1 MMGGV
6 SVNQAAEIGRVD
18 QEVAAAMGTRPRDA
32 AACISALEKAIA
44 LARSDSGA
52 ADVFYLPELLDEL
65 AELYDQVGRVDD
77 ALAAMRQALD
87 EGWRGQPDGRCRL
100 AEILMRG
107 GRVAEAG
114 PIWAQ
119 VRADTPGD
127 VWVFNN
133 AGLKYGAIGDHVT
146 ALAWLTD
153 GLALALG
160 SGDPERLVGQLL
172 DLRAASLA
180 ALDRGPDELQARAKG
195 VPCRREDP
203 ASAGGAGNARAIVA
217 WSCHTHWTATGRT
230 RPARADTGRVGMVSR
245 RRVRAGAR
253 AVAGADRTGRSG
265 RWWP

>member
-1 MMGGV
+1 MDPGMSQASTDRSRPNDIHPAADVVRLLSADPARRSPWLGGADGGALEMMGGV

-18 QEVAAAMGTRPRDA
+18 QELAAAMGARLRDA

-44 LARSDSGA
+44 LARSDSAA

-100 AEILMRG
+100 AEVLMRG

-127 VWVFNN
+127 VWVINS
-133 AGLKYGAIGDHVT
+133 AGLEYGAIT
-146 ALAWLTD
+146 
-153 GLALALG
+153 
-160 SGDPERLVGQLL
+160 
-172 DLRAASLA
+172 
-180 ALDRGPDELQARAKG
+180 
-195 VPCRREDP
+195 
-203 ASAGGAGNARAIVA
+203 
-217 WSCHTHWTATGRT
+217 
-230 RPARADTGRVGMVSR
+230 SR
-245 RRVRAGAR
+245 RWRG
-253 AVAGADRTGRSG
+253 
-265 RWWP
+265 